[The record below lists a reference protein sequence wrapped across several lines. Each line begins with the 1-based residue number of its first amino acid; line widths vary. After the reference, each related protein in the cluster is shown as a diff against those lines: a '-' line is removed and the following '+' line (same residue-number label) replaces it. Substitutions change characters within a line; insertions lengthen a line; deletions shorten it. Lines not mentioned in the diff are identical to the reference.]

1 MLHCGLDLPG
11 LGGLLAQEV
20 NKCGKSCVSAKI
32 IVRERSTRS
41 GSRGGCF
48 FLLQKFIDFIKLERV
63 DLLLVYMV
71 YTQRILRFV

>member
-20 NKCGKSCVSAKI
+20 KCGKSCIFAKI
-32 IVRERSTRS
+32 IVRERSTRPGTRS
-41 GSRGGCF
+41 GCF